1 MLGCRRLRG
10 SAVTVVWF
18 AQCWV
23 LPTFLLHRADLGLAL
38 VAHGD
43 DAVAEA
49 VQHLV
54 FEHHG

>member
-1 MLGCRRLRG
+1 M
-10 SAVTVVWF
+10 TVVWF